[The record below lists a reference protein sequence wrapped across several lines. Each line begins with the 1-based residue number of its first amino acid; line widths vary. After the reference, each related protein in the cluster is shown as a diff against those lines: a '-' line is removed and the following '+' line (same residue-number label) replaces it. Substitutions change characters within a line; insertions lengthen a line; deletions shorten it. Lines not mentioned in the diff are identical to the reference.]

1 MSTRELY
8 TKVRMTE
15 LYYACFNVK
24 YVNFQ
29 MPYTGAN
36 PKVVSENL
44 TVLCSRNAVSC
55 ADISNYYCLFGMN
68 IVFRRGRGF
77 VGYV

>member
-15 LYYACFNVK
+15 VYYACFNVK

-29 MPYTGAN
+29 MSFTGAS
-36 PKVVSENL
+36 PKWFL
-44 TVLCSRNAVSC
+44 
-55 ADISNYYCLFGMN
+55 I
-68 IVFRRGRGF
+68 I
-77 VGYV
+77 